1 VAEPIRIRAQVE
13 GGVAHVKL
21 LMPHPMETGLR
32 RDGSGA
38 LVPPHHITEMRVS
51 LGQRVVFA
59 ARMSIAV
66 AQDPLLSFR
75 FTGAQPGDRLRV
87 DWIDNRGNR
96 RGDEAEIS

>member
-13 GGVAHVKL
+13 GGITHVKV

-32 RDGSGA
+32 SDGAGA
-38 LVPPHHITEMRVS
+38 LVPSHHISEVRIS
-51 LGQRVVFA
+51 LGERVVLA

-75 FTGAQPGDRLRV
+75 FTGARPGDRLRV
-87 DWIDNRGNR
+87 DWVDNRGNR
-96 RGDEAEIS
+96 RGDEAVIT